1 MNTKGI
7 TYWYAIIGL
16 AFIITGIAI
25 GIFAN
30 MGIFE
35 QTISSEVL
43 PLLNTYVVGSIVA
56 FILVVIGIL
65 VLVFG
70 HRS

>member
-1 MNTKGI
+1 
-7 TYWYAIIGL
+7 
-16 AFIITGIAI
+16 
-25 GIFAN
+25 